1 MGQFCSLERLPL
13 YLEHHQRHI
22 KAFLKEKQIRKKFQL
37 FDQNHRLTP

>member
-1 MGQFCSLERLPL
+1 MRQFCGLEGLPR
-13 YLEHHQRHI
+13 YLEHQRHI